1 MTGLSMTSASGWLAG
16 LGFGALYGVLF
27 GAMIT
32 LAECGVSYGHAQF
45 IVPVSALTGALSGLL
60 IVWLVFQGL
69 FERTWTS
76 GDSDEPSQGSTE

>member
-32 LAECGVSYGHAQF
+32 LAKGGASYGHALF
-45 IVPVSALTGALSGLL
+45 ISGRGPLPNLAEAIAGGTASTGP
-60 IVWLVFQGL
+60 
-69 FERTWTS
+69 RTCDGCPGTCC
-76 GDSDEPSQGSTE
+76 GRRGG